1 MMISPE
7 QLRAARAILEI
18 SQDAV
23 AKEVGMTHTKLSRL
37 EKGTTDATSTD
48 LGAIQSFYEN
58 KGLEFTDNH
67 GVRIKQTFETVY
79 RGQKGLRELMDVL
92 YETVSVEGGDIC
104 QFHLGSGKFRQWLGD
119 DWYKMH
125 SERMIKIKD
134 KFNFRIVV
142 NEGASVFIA
151 KEFAKYR
158 WYPKEKMT
166 ERTFYIFGDKVC
178 LFYPEP
184 EQLEIRVINDR
195 GLADQMRELFSAVWD
210 LCARIPELE
219 EIGAT

>member
-1 MMISPE
+1 MIISPE

-37 EKGTTDATSTD
+37 EKGTTDATSSD
-48 LGAIQSFYEN
+48 LSDIQSFYES
-58 KGLEFTDNH
+58 KGLEFIDNH
-67 GVRIKQTFETVY
+67 GVRVRQTFETVY
-79 RGQKGLRELMDVL
+79 YGQKGLRELMDVL
-92 YETVSVEGGDIC
+92 YETANTEGGEIC

-125 SERMIKIKD
+125 SARMTKIKG
-134 KFNFRIVV
+134 KFDFKIIV

-151 KEFAKYR
+151 KDFAKYR

-166 ERTFYIFGDKVC
+166 ERTLYIFGNKVC

-195 GLADQMRELFSAVWD
+195 GLADQMKELFSAVWD
-210 LCARIPELE
+210 LCTKIPELE
-219 EIGAT
+219 EVGAT

>member
-1 MMISPE
+1 MIISPE

-48 LGAIQSFYEN
+48 LGALLAFYEG

-67 GVRIKQTFETVY
+67 GVHVKQTFETIY
-79 RGQKGLRELMDVL
+79 RGQKGMRELMDVV
-92 YETVSVEGGDIC
+92 YEVASTEGGEIC
-104 QFHLGSGKFRQWLGD
+104 QFHLGSGKFIQWLGK

-125 SERMIKIKD
+125 AERMVKVKD
-134 KFNFRIVV
+134 NFNFKIIV
-142 NEGASVFIA
+142 NEGAKIFIA
-151 KEFAKYR
+151 KEFAKFR

-195 GLADQMRELFSAVWD
+195 GLADQMRALFDAVWD
-210 LCARIPELE
+210 LCTRIPELE

>member
-1 MMISPE
+1 MLISPE

-48 LGAIQSFYEN
+48 LGALLAFYEG

-67 GVRIKQTFETVY
+67 GVRIKQTFETMY
-79 RGQKGLRELMDVL
+79 YGQKGLRALNDEL
-92 YETVSVEGGDIC
+92 YKIISAEGGDIC
-104 QFHLGSGKFRQWLGD
+104 QFHLGSGKFKQWLGD

-125 SERMIKIKD
+125 AERMIKIKD
-134 KFNFRIVV
+134 KFNFRIIV

-151 KEFAKYR
+151 KKFAKYR
-158 WYPKEKMT
+158 CYPKDKMT

-178 LFYPEP
+178 LFYPES
-184 EQLEIRVINDR
+184 EQLEIRVITDR
-195 GLADQMRELFSAVWD
+195 GLADQMRELFNAVWE
-210 LCARIPELE
+210 LCTRIPELE